1 MLSFLFP
8 LFLSLSMFHYLTL
21 TPLNFSSSFSLY
33 CLIIDP
39 YSLFLLFILVL
50 VIFTSFIASPS
61 SDHLIIVLFSL
72 FVPCFIVF
80 CVDRYLL
87 LYLSYEASIIP
98 IFYIIVKWGSYPDR
112 SLRAIMLL
120 IYTSVFSLPFLYL
133 LYYIYTFN
141 RTFSPCLT
149 LFSNIF
155 PEHFLCIICV
165 FIVFAVKLP
174 IYGFHFWLPIAH
186 VEAPTFGSM
195 ILAGVLLKLGGL
207 GLIRFSSLVNFPYL
221 CYYVLSYLLV
231 FLVFSTLVCCF
242 QSDFKRLVAYSSV
255 SHIITIP
262 FLILT
267 ASKISFRCVILL
279 IFFHALRSP
288 LLFMLVGAIY
298 SIYST
303 RQLALLRGL
312 ALILPLLAFIIVLAF
327 FFTLSAPPFPSFISE
342 VLFFLSSYS
351 LTPYFV
357 VSLILFAFFS
367 LVYNLNWLTTILFLS
382 PLPTQNSFNLSFS
395 VVLISFIYISL
406 SGVSLLLLSC
416 F

>member
-1 MLSFLFP
+1 
-8 LFLSLSMFHYLTL
+8 
-21 TPLNFSSSFSLY
+21 
-33 CLIIDP
+33 
-39 YSLFLLFILVL
+39 
-50 VIFTSFIASPS
+50 
-61 SDHLIIVLFSL
+61 
-72 FVPCFIVF
+72 
-80 CVDRYLL
+80 
-87 LYLSYEASIIP
+87 
-98 IFYIIVKWGSYPDR
+98 
-112 SLRAIMLL
+112 MLL

-221 CYYVLSYLLV
+221 CHYVLSYLLV

-255 SHIITIP
+255 SHMITIP

-267 ASKISFRCVILL
+267 SSKISFRCVILL

-288 LLFMLVGAIY
+288 LLFILVGAIY

-312 ALILPLLAFIIVLAF
+312 ALIHPLLAFIIVLAF

-357 VSLILFAFFS
+357 ISLILFAFFS
-367 LVYNLNWLTTILFLS
+367 LVYNLN
-382 PLPTQNSFNLSFS
+382 
-395 VVLISFIYISL
+395 
-406 SGVSLLLLSC
+406 
-416 F
+416 